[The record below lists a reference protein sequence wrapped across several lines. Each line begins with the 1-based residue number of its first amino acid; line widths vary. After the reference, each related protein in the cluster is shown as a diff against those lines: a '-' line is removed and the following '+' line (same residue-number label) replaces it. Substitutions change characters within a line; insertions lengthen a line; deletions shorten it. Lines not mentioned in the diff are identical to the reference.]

1 MQGAVERVCE
11 QISELGGTQSAEVL
25 RELMRTEG
33 VEFGP
38 NFWPSKCFD
47 GMFQRIYGSG
57 RKLPDS
63 EPAID
68 PRIARNGSINVIPST
83 TRHGSCATF
92 CIGFASLGMQ
102 RQLMRPSSRYID
114 LDFGTM
120 MLAVSTLWFN
130 CFNVN
135 HETLLLT
142 SSWDQHRFN
151 DMYEP
156 LIESYKRNG
165 GRMVFVVEITAS
177 GPFLRHPY

>member
-11 QISELGGTQSAEVL
+11 QISERGGTHSAEVL

-38 NFWPSKCFD
+38 KFWPWKCFD
-47 GMFQRIYGSG
+47 VIFERIYGSSG
-57 RKLPDS
+57 NLPDR
-63 EPAID
+63 EPDID
-68 PRIARNGSINVIPST
+68 PRIARNGSINVIPSP
-83 TRHGSCATF
+83 TRNGSCTTL
-92 CIGFASLGMQ
+92 CVGFSSEGM
-102 RQLMRPSSRYID
+102 RGRSMRLHDRYID

-135 HETLLLT
+135 RETLLLT
-142 SSWDQHRFN
+142 SSWNQHHFN

-156 LIESYKRNG
+156 LIDSYKSHG
-165 GRMVFVVEITAS
+165 GKSVFIVEITTS
-177 GPFLRHPY
+177 GPFLRYPY